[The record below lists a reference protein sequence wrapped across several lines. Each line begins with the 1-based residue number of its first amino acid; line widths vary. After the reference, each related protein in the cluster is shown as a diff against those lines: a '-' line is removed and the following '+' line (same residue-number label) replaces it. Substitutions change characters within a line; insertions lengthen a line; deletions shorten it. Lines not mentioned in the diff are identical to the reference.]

1 MKDRNAPSPSK
12 LTTRE
17 LAQEWRVSERTI
29 FDLRTNHGLPFVR
42 IAGSIRF
49 ARAAVEAWAADRM
62 EGGAA

>member
-1 MKDRNAPSPSK
+1 MEDRLAPSPSK

-17 LAQEWRVSERTI
+17 LAQEWRISERTI

-42 IAGSIRF
+42 MAGSIRF
-49 ARAAVEAWAADRM
+49 DRAAVEAWAAARM